1 MSDLR
6 PARRTMAPFYL
17 NFFLI
22 LFDSCEIREHTHI
35 APDKVSAGE
44 FASCVLYKQLYAFDN
59 L

>member
-1 MSDLR
+1 
-6 PARRTMAPFYL
+6 MAPFYL
-17 NFFLI
+17 NFFLFY
-22 LFDSCEIREHTHI
+22 LTLVRYLNTTPI